1 MIGRVCPCHVARI
14 AAGTGRV
21 RVFLTTSPEI
31 WGKVSVAF
39 DMQALLSSARLL
51 VAATSVSDAANA
63 IIFIC
68 IRSPDTSRM
77 QADNTRF
84 AETGNMA
91 DIDQRKIGKTGHG
104 NSRQRNTRRRNPK
117 NVDAA
122 ARLPFTPPAL
132 RHPRPRHTDPPHPIP
147 GPPHTRRPPLRPV
160 ITLTLP

>member
-1 MIGRVCPCHVARI
+1 
-14 AAGTGRV
+14 
-21 RVFLTTSPEI
+21 
-31 WGKVSVAF
+31 
-39 DMQALLSSARLL
+39 MQALLSSARLL

-104 NSRQRNTRRRNPK
+104 NSRQRNSRRRNPK

-122 ARLPFTPPAL
+122 ARLRFTAPYL
-132 RHPRPRHTDPPHPIP
+132 PRTQ
-147 GPPHTRRPPLRPV
+147 
-160 ITLTLP
+160 LPKANG